1 MEGSNFEAFRGNLGR
16 RGLLSLE
23 KALLVRESL
32 ADENLLFVE
41 ESYLTLG
48 NL

>member
-32 ADENLLFVE
+32 ADENLLFVK